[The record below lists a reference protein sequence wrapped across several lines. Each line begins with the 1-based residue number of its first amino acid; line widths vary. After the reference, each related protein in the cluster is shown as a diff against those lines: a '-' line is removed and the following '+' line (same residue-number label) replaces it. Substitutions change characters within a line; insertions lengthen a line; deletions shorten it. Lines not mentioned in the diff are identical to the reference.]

1 MLTKLPSLDCE
12 YLNYPMKKTY
22 PLHIEG
28 KNADRVLEAAKHDIR
43 KYVKRCRGVS
53 LPKDVDF
60 WDTSVHLASLIAQVD
75 AVAKEGHASVYVEVS
90 AKPGHRVYE
99 SRPAAEQAPEPT
111 DDI

>member
-1 MLTKLPSLDCE
+1 
-12 YLNYPMKKTY
+12 MKKTY
-22 PLHIEG
+22 PLQIEG

-60 WDTSVHLASLIAQVD
+60 WDFDCKAGADAASATAVHLASLIAQVD
-75 AVAKEGHASVYVEVS
+75 VVAKEGHASVYVEVE

-99 SRPAAEQAPEPT
+99 SRPGAEQASGPT